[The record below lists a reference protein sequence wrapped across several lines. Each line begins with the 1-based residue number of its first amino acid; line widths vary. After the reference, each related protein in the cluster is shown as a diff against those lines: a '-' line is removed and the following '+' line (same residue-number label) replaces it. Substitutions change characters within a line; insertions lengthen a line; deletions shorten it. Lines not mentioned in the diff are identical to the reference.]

1 MTAAREAVLDGLVA
15 RGILRRVEGRVLWV
29 FANRRF
35 PKVPGRAETVEAR
48 VQDLTRG
55 INEFLV
61 PFFLAPIAGDRPRWF
76 QDDGIHP
83 RTEAQPLMLDAVW
96 PQLEVLLKQLAASS
110 GKAKP

>member
-1 MTAAREAVLDGLVA
+1 MHGPIVTQRFQKVYAEAAKAKEA
-15 RGILRRVEGRVLWV
+15 
-29 FANRRF
+29 
-35 PKVPGRAETVEAR
+35 T
-48 VQDLTRG
+48 
-55 INEFLV
+55 LV